1 MTCREFKHEA
11 ASRSLAEL
19 VKTQDASLNSH
30 VESCANCSAWL
41 EKQRALAASLHT
53 LRAHT
58 AGLEAGESVER
69 ALLRVF
75 RQGVPADNMASS
87 ATAQVPASGLKLVPA
102 GIAEHNADAAPRST
116 ANRATEG
123 LAWQLSRLFEFGAYA
138 ALAAAIAVA
147 IFLGARLLHHDVK
160 PSPTQAQSASQG
172 TAPVA
177 QRNAASQSAISET
190 VARPV
195 KAVARRKT
203 PPQRVIAARVQQ
215 PQPSTVAATPAAAE
229 DWQTDASAGYTAL
242 MFCDPLSCSSE
253 TQVVR
258 MELPSSH
265 ETQPQMADVVVG
277 YDGMV
282 RAVRFVN

>member
-19 VKTQDASLNSH
+19 VKTQDASFISH
-30 VESCANCSAWL
+30 VEGCASCSAWL
-41 EKQRALAASLHT
+41 ERQRALAASLHT
-53 LRAHT
+53 LRTHT
-58 AGLEAGESVER
+58 AGLEAGENVER

-75 RQGVPADNMASS
+75 RQRVPADNMASA
-87 ATAQVPASGLKLVPA
+87 ATAQVPASGLKLVSP
-102 GIAEHNADAAPRST
+102 GIAGHADAAPRST
-116 ANRATEG
+116 AKREAEG
-123 LAWQLSRLFEFGAYA
+123 FAWQLSRLFEFGAYA

-160 PSPTQAQSASQG
+160 PSPTQAQSINQE
-172 TAPVA
+172 TMPIAPPNVA
-177 QRNAASQSAISET
+177 QSKQTVET
-190 VARPV
+190 VAKPV
-195 KAVARRKT
+195 KAMARRKT
-203 PPQRVIAARVQQ
+203 PPKPAVAARVQ

>member
-11 ASRSLAEL
+11 ASRSFAEL
-19 VKTQDASLNSH
+19 VKTQDAIIISH
-30 VESCANCSAWL
+30 VEGCANCSSWL
-41 EKQRALAASLHT
+41 EKQRALAGSLHT

-58 AGLEAGESVER
+58 AGFEAGENVER

-75 RQGVPADNMASS
+75 RQGVSADSIASA
-87 ATAQVPASGLKLVPA
+87 ATVKVPASGLKVVST
-102 GIAEHNADAAPRST
+102 GIARHGEAAPRST
-116 ANRATEG
+116 ANSEAEG
-123 LAWQLSRLFEFGAYA
+123 FAWQLSRLFEFGAYA

-147 IFLGARLLHHDVK
+147 IFLGAHLLNHDVK
-160 PSPTQAQSASQG
+160 PATSQAQTTIQETTPVVPQG
-172 TAPVA
+172 VA
-177 QRNAASQSAISET
+177 QSQDPAET
-190 VARPV
+190 ATKPV
-195 KAVARRKT
+195 KVMARRKT
-203 PPQRVIAARVQQ
+203 PPKPAVAARVQR
-215 PQPSTVAATPAAAE
+215 PQSSAVAATPAAAE
-229 DWQTDASAGYTAL
+229 DWQSDANGGYTAL

-282 RAVRFVN
+282 RAVRLVN

>member
-19 VKTQDASLNSH
+19 VKMQDASFISH
-30 VESCANCSAWL
+30 VEGCASCSAWL

-53 LRAHT
+53 LRTHT
-58 AGLEAGESVER
+58 AGLEAGENVER

-75 RQGVPADNMASS
+75 RQRVPADNMASA
-87 ATAQVPASGLKLVPA
+87 ATAQVPASGLKLVSP
-102 GIAEHNADAAPRST
+102 GIAGHADAAPRST
-116 ANRATEG
+116 AKREAEG
-123 LAWQLSRLFEFGAYA
+123 FAWQLSRLFEFGAYA

-160 PSPTQAQSASQG
+160 PSPTQAQSINQE
-172 TAPVA
+172 TMPIAPPNVA
-177 QRNAASQSAISET
+177 QSKQTVET
-190 VARPV
+190 VAKPV
-195 KAVARRKT
+195 KAMARRKT
-203 PPQRVIAARVQQ
+203 PPKPAVAARVR